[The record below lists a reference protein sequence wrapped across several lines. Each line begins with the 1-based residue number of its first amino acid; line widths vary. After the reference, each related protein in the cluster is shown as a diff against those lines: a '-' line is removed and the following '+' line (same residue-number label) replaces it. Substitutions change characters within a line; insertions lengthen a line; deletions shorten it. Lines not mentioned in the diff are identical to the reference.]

1 MVMLTTVSSN
11 LGYLI
16 FMRIISALPW
26 SSCFFFQLR
35 SDNEWLPQPM
45 DHDFI
50 LLVRESKE
58 KNYIYLYLKFN
69 CQVSEISFLREY
81 ETKNISKWNI
91 YDYPL
96 LPLPA

>member
-1 MVMLTTVSSN
+1 MVMVTTFSSN

-16 FMRIISALPW
+16 SMRIISALPW

-35 SDNEWLPQPM
+35 SDKEWLPQPM

-58 KNYIYLYLKFN
+58 KKIYICIYKIQLSGVGDKFL
-69 CQVSEISFLREY
+69 QI
-81 ETKNISKWNI
+81 
-91 YDYPL
+91 
-96 LPLPA
+96 